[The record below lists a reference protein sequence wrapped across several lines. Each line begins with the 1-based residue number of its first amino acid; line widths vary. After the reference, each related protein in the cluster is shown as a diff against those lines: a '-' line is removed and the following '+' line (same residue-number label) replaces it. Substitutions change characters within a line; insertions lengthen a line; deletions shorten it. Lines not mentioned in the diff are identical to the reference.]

1 MRLARRGFGRGAACY
16 ALRRKAHRGTRNRG
30 SGEWFGT
37 YLALRRKAHRGMK
50 KTRYAFAVSQKLY
63 IFVL

>member
-1 MRLARRGFGRGAACY
+1 MNVEGVQGNGVPFPFFRRGVACY
-16 ALRRKAHRGTRNRG
+16 
-30 SGEWFGT
+30 
-37 YLALRRKAHRGMK
+37 ALRRKAHRGMK